1 MTILEGLTEKELRR
15 LGRRDLLVCLLQQAE
30 ELSAA
35 KSALRDAEDRHAREL
50 ADRER
55 QFAERLAA
63 QEERAN
69 AQIKILTLRLEY
81 ERKQPASS
89 NLIGKLAICADK
101 VMKSAR
107 KRFPASGAASLKT
120 NQN

>member
-35 KSALRDAEDRHAREL
+35 KSALRDAEDRHAQEL

-63 QEERAN
+63 QEERAS

-101 VMKSAR
+101 VMKCAR